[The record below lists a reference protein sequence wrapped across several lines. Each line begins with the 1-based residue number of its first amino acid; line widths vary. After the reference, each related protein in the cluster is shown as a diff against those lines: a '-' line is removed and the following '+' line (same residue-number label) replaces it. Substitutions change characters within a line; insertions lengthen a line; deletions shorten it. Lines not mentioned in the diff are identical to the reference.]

1 MKHEELEDSV
11 PLYAAGALDRTERQA
26 LEAHL
31 LSGCASCH
39 SMLKE
44 YQSVA
49 ALLPLALTQT
59 NPPKSLKSKIMAE
72 RSPETIPAKVIPID
86 PTKSSLDPGDW
97 MDHLFPAETP
107 VQSPA
112 LPWALGLG
120 VILIVAIGGYFA
132 WSLWTQ
138 HSSDT
143 AKIQQLEASLQEK
156 TTELAG
162 VDREI
167 RDQTKS
173 MTELRNELEQRTIE
187 ASDVKEKLA
196 QREAE
201 LEETH
206 TQLNQRGS
214 AHAVVSPQD
223 ELAALLRVPNV
234 KAISLLG
241 SDTAKQ
247 AGGILLYDSRTQKIW
262 LYSVNL
268 PESPAGMTYQLWAI
282 QDKPVSIGTFRVDTG
297 ETTHLL
303 VKKVLNFTLAKT
315 FGVSLEPSGGRVQ
328 PTEPMFLLSRS

>member
-49 ALLPLALTQT
+49 ALLPLALNPTQ
-59 NPPKSLKSKIMAE
+59 PPKSLKSKIMAE

-120 VILIVAIGGYFA
+120 ALLIVAMGGYFA

-143 AKIQQLEASLQEK
+143 GKIQQLEASLEEK
-156 TTELAG
+156 SKDLAG

-173 MTELRNELEQRTIE
+173 LTDLRNELEQRTIDASE
-187 ASDVKEKLA
+187 AKEKLA

-201 LEETH
+201 LEETR

-214 AHAVVSPQD
+214 ARAVGSPQD
-223 ELAALLRVPNV
+223 EFAALLRNPNV
-234 KAISLLG
+234 KAVSLQG
-241 SDTAKQ
+241 SDAAKQ
-247 AGGILLYDSRTQKIW
+247 AGGILLYDSRTQKVW

-268 PESPAGMTYQLWAI
+268 PECPAGMIYQLWAMH
-282 QDKPVSIGTFRVDTG
+282 DKPVSIGTFRVSTE
-297 ETTHLL
+297 ETSHLL
-303 VKKVLNFTLAKT
+303 FKKVLNFTEAKT
-315 FGVSLEPSGGRVQ
+315 FAVSLEPSGGRLQ
-328 PTEPMFLLSRS
+328 PTQPMYLLSRS

>member
-49 ALLPLALTQT
+49 ALLPLALPQT

-86 PTKSSLDPGDW
+86 PTKPSLDPGDW

-120 VILIVAIGGYFA
+120 ALLIVAIGGYFA

-156 TTELAG
+156 TTELAD

-167 RDQTKS
+167 RDQAKS
-173 MTELRNELEQRTIE
+173 LTELRNELAQRAGEAADAKEQ
-187 ASDVKEKLA
+187 LA

-214 AHAVVSPQD
+214 ARAVVSGQD
-223 ELAALLRVPNV
+223 ELATLLRIPNV
-234 KAISLLG
+234 KAVSLIG
-241 SDTAKQ
+241 SDAAKQ
-247 AGGILLYDSRTQKIW
+247 AGGLLLYDSRTQKIW

-268 PESPAGMTYQLWAI
+268 PESPAGMSYQLWAI
-282 QDKPVSIGTFRVDTG
+282 HDKPLSIGIFQMDAGKTAN
-297 ETTHLL
+297 LL
-303 VKKVLNFTLAKT
+303 VKKVLNFSDTKT
-315 FGVSLEPSGGRVQ
+315 FAVSLEPSGGRSQ
-328 PTEPMFLLSRS
+328 PTGPIYLLSRS

>member
-49 ALLPLALTQT
+49 ALLPLALNQT
-59 NPPKSLKSKIMAE
+59 HPPKSLKSKIMAE

-97 MDHLFPAETP
+97 MDHLFPAEAP

-120 VILIVAIGGYFA
+120 ALLIVAIGGYFA

-173 MTELRNELEQRTIE
+173 LTELRNELEQRTIE
-187 ASDVKEKLA
+187 ASDAKEKLA

-206 TQLNQRGS
+206 TQLNQRAS
-214 AHAVVSPQD
+214 ARAVVSPQD
-223 ELAALLRVPNV
+223 ELAALLRAPNV
-234 KAISLLG
+234 KAVSLLG
-241 SDTAKQ
+241 SDAAKQ
-247 AGGILLYDSRTQKIW
+247 AGGLLLYDSRTQKIW

-268 PESPAGMTYQLWAI
+268 PECPVGMTYQLWSI
-282 QDKPVSIGTFRVDTG
+282 HDKPVSIGTFRVEKG

-303 VKKVLNFTLAKT
+303 FKKVLNFTNAKT
-315 FGVSLEPSGGRVQ
+315 FAVSLEPSGDRPQ
-328 PTEPMFLLSRS
+328 PTEPMYLLSRS